1 MFGYDPSVQPY
12 PYDPVKARTMLAQ
25 AGFPHGFALTMLV
38 DAASEGAKEIATL
51 VQQPLAMVGVKLSIQ
66 TVAEAALL
74 SIIENPPYNYEV
86 SPSYMT
92 SDIIDPDELVS
103 FAMAGDAGTLAIWT
117 LYNNPTVNAL
127 ARRAA
132 ETIDRQKRQQLY
144 YQLDRIHHD
153 DAPMIFLYHAP
164 SVTLTSAAVQSFTV
178 LPTGNYRLEEVWLHR
193 K

>member
-1 MFGYDPSVQPY
+1 
-12 PYDPVKARTMLAQ
+12 MLAR